1 MKVSYRARA
10 IGDIDDIFNY
20 LAPRS
25 LVGARNVLQA
35 IRAATKDIALF
46 PHGAIQ
52 TSDPDIRV
60 KILGRY
66 RYKIFYRVVDPD
78 TVEII
83 HVRHAARRPWLD
95 KA

>member
-1 MKVSYRARA
+1 MKIRYRARA
-10 IGDIDDIFNY
+10 IGDLNDIFSY
-20 LAPRS
+20 LEPRS
-25 LVGARNVLQA
+25 PVGAHNVLQA

-46 PHGAIQ
+46 PHAAIQ

-66 RYKIFYRVVDPD
+66 RYKIFYIVIEPD
-78 TVEII
+78 IVEII

>member
-25 LVGARNVLQA
+25 PIGARNVLQA

-46 PHGAIQ
+46 PQGAIQ

-66 RYKIFYRVVDPD
+66 RYKIFYMLVDSD